1 MVCAKTRSELFETH
15 HSPLSPVRTRRL
27 RTRQHMQHTNGRTE
41 NRVSDARLRKCQH
54 RSADHYHTHTPPCYP
69 RARSERDRRSTIR
82 SFTQLT
88 RRPTSSHVRMHA
100 VCEDD
105 SRHWVAAWV
114 YGPRRQT
121 RPRRTDHLRT
131 ASRIACWPPES
142 ISRPPRRAR
151 QRHATRQRAPNGQIP
166 KPGRPFPAD
175 RHVGRSL

>member
-100 VCEDD
+100 TPYARTTVDIGLLHGYTAPDGRPALDGLTICAPHQG
-105 SRHWVAAWV
+105 SRAGHQSRSVDRPDAPDNAM
-114 YGPRRQT
+114 PR
-121 RPRRTDHLRT
+121 
-131 ASRIACWPPES
+131 AN
-142 ISRPPRRAR
+142 AR
-151 QRHATRQRAPNGQIP
+151 QMAKSQN
-166 KPGRPFPAD
+166 PAD
-175 RHVGRSL
+175 RFLPIVT